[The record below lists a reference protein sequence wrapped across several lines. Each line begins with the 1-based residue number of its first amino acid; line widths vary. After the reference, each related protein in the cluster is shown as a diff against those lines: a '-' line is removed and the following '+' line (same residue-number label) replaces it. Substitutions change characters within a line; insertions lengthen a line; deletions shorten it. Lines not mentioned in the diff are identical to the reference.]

1 MKQKKE
7 KLPRRRYGVGQFL
20 RVKPE
25 LLTPEWLE
33 KEEIKDRRWR
43 RVVSIHWTPCNEKKP
58 YVQLAGVYSS
68 YWEHQLEPKK

>member
-1 MKQKKE
+1 MSKKKE

-25 LLTPEWLE
+25 LLTPEWKE
-33 KEEIKDRRWR
+33 QEEIKDLRWR
-43 RVVSIHWTPCNEKKP
+43 RVVSIHWTTDKKP

-68 YWEHQLEPKK
+68 YMESVLEPKK